1 MTRHA
6 GRRRAIMGAMAHAP
20 ARCRRSVPVRSSGRI
35 SDQTGATKL
44 PLVLGGVAVVVVVG
58 ALLFW
63 FLRDDAPERVNLE
76 DAVATVTTEPGDAD
90 ADDTGDEPSDPNG
103 DPSAAGIEGEWVVDT
118 ETGEFDY
125 ESATGSFVGF
135 RVDEELAGIGETE
148 AVGRTGEVS
157 GTMTI
162 EGTTVTAASFEV
174 DMTTLT
180 TNDSRRDDRV
190 QSALATGEFPTASF
204 TLTEPIELPAGA
216 ADGDAVQAT
225 AVGDL
230 TVKGATNPVELALE
244 AQLVDGT
251 VVVVGSVEV
260 TFSEW
265 GVEVPSAPIVLSAA
279 DVGTMELQL
288 LLVRA

>member
-1 MTRHA
+1 
-6 GRRRAIMGAMAHAP
+6 
-20 ARCRRSVPVRSSGRI
+20 
-35 SDQTGATKL
+35 
-44 PLVLGGVAVVVVVG
+44 
-58 ALLFW
+58 
-63 FLRDDAPERVNLE
+63 
-76 DAVATVTTEPGDAD
+76 
-90 ADDTGDEPSDPNG
+90 
-103 DPSAAGIEGEWVVDT
+103 
-118 ETGEFDY
+118 
-125 ESATGSFVGF
+125 
-135 RVDEELAGIGETE
+135 
-148 AVGRTGEVS
+148 
-157 GTMTI
+157 
-162 EGTTVTAASFEV
+162 
-174 DMTTLT
+174 
-180 TNDSRRDDRV
+180 V